1 MEIGG
6 AARFDRKQDG
16 EEVETQLCRVGLKE
30 QSQGVAVPEQV
41 TIPWRRRIGEEQ
53 VRRRKQVRFS
63 RLDPLRQLHQ
73 GPRRCGAAERGAT
86 AAQAQAEAI
95 LRQWANNAV
104 GERQVQ
110 QATTAELRLPKKLRA
125 LQMPKSSLA
134 KSGRQQQ
141 THFLSPLPPFKSQGN
156 TRGERE
162 GGAEQQSASRI
173 TAPDNREEIPLFL
186 TTSFSQ
192 NATNKYS

>member
-1 MEIGG
+1 MSRLPQNTWAPELELATLIYFEGRRRRDDGTSLSDFPIATRKSLQNKLRTVRLKKKVEIGG

-41 TIPWRRRIGEEQ
+41 TINWRRRIGEEQ
-53 VRRRKQVRFS
+53 ARRRKQVRFS

-95 LRQWANNAV
+95 LHQWANNAV

-110 QATTAELRLPKKLRA
+110 QATTAELRLPKICELYKCLRA
-125 LQMPKSSLA
+125 
-134 KSGRQQQ
+134 R
-141 THFLSPLPPFKSQGN
+141 
-156 TRGERE
+156 
-162 GGAEQQSASRI
+162 
-173 TAPDNREEIPLFL
+173 
-186 TTSFSQ
+186 
-192 NATNKYS
+192 